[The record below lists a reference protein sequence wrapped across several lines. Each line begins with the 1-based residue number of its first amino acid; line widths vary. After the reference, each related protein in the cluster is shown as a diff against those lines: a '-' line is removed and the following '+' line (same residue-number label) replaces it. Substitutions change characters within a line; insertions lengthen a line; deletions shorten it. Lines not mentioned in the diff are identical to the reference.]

1 MCRDVDVEN
10 RNKRSHKTGIQLM
23 QVFINSRSELG
34 KGSHKR
40 PYVTDIRHFTCE
52 VWGRSKSKARRHSA
66 RQHVNGASAG
76 KKGSKLS
83 EVKLAKNVVASS
95 LISVIKSSPHC
106 NTNFRLCVQK
116 SLVSCQKSS
125 EKLISVAA

>member
-1 MCRDVDVEN
+1 MV
-10 RNKRSHKTGIQLM
+10 
-23 QVFINSRSELG
+23 

-40 PYVTDIRHFTCE
+40 PYVTNYSFFSDDYL
-52 VWGRSKSKARRHSA
+52 GKSKSKARRHSA

-83 EVKLAKNVVASS
+83 EVKLAKNVVANSG
-95 LISVIKSSPHC
+95 ISVIKFSPHC
-106 NTNFRLCVQK
+106 NTNFRLYVKK
-116 SLVSCQKSS
+116 SLVSCQKNS

>member
-1 MCRDVDVEN
+1 MNTGLEN
-10 RNKRSHKTGIQLM
+10 
-23 QVFINSRSELG
+23 V

-40 PYVTDIRHFTCE
+40 PYVTHNTCLTGG
-52 VWGRSKSKARRHSA
+52 VFGKSKSKARRHSA
-66 RQHVNGASAG
+66 GQHVNGASAG

-83 EVKLAKNVVASS
+83 EVKLAKNVVANSG
-95 LISVIKSSPHC
+95 ISVIKFSPHC

>member
-1 MCRDVDVEN
+1 MLLLKN
-10 RNKRSHKTGIQLM
+10 RNKRSHNTGSWLM
-23 QVFINSRSELG
+23 QVFMNSKSELV

-40 PYVTDIRHFTCE
+40 PYVTLLKSITVGVLKE
-52 VWGRSKSKARRHSA
+52 SKSKARRHSA
-66 RQHVNGASAG
+66 GQHVNGASAG

-83 EVKLAKNVVASS
+83 EVKLAKNVVANSG
-95 LISVIKSSPHC
+95 ISVIKFSPHC